1 MQRGKLIVISA
12 PSGSGK
18 TTIAKEIMRLN
29 PSLGFSVSAT
39 TRQKRAGETDGKD
52 YFFLSEEEF
61 KRRINA
67 GEFVEWEEVYPGKL
81 YGTLKSEVERL
92 LAAGQDLLFDVDV
105 KGGLSIHKQY
115 PEACL
120 IFIRPPSF
128 EKLEERLAGRKTES
142 DETISRRLERAPLE
156 LELGKQYEYQVVN
169 DVLQTAIDDV
179 QKIVTEHLQTK
190 EGVS

>member
-39 TRQKRAGETDGKD
+39 TRQKRDGETDGKD

-61 KRRINA
+61 KRRIIA

-120 IFIRPPSF
+120 IFIRPPSL
-128 EKLEERLAGRKTES
+128 EKLKERLAGRKTES

>member
-128 EKLEERLAGRKTES
+128 EKLKERLAGRKTES